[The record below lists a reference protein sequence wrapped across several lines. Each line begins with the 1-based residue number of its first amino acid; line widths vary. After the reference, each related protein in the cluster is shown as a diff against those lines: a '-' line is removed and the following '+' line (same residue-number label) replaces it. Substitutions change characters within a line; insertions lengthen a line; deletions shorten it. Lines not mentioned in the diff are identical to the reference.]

1 MIIHIIKELF
11 EMRGISPNKLFEK
24 LISERL
30 DLALKS
36 YYSDLIYK
44 FDSYNVDRISTKK
57 LVKDVF

>member
-1 MIIHIIKELF
+1 MILHIIKDLS
-11 EMRGISPNKLFEK
+11 EMRGISPNSLFKK

-30 DLALKS
+30 DVALKS

-44 FDSYNVDRISTKK
+44 FDSYNVDEISTKK